1 MSSWFQSYGFAD
13 ILPNLVVG
21 AYPLDERDVRI
32 LQHIGVTR
40 VLNLVQDGE
49 YRPSER
55 EAVAQAL
62 STSGID
68 EHRLNLVDFG
78 HLPADALEE
87 AVQTITAWL
96 HEGARVYV
104 HCRAGW
110 QRSAAVAAGVV
121 ALREGLTIEDALA
134 FVQRRK
140 PSADPLP
147 HQREDLA
154 RWWAGRQ
161 AAAD

>member
-1 MSSWFQSYGFAD
+1 VSSWFQSYGFSD
-13 ILPNLVVG
+13 ILPNLIIG

-32 LQHIGVTR
+32 LQNIGVGR
-40 VLNLVQDGE
+40 VLNLVQDDE
-49 YRPSER
+49 YRPQER
-55 EAVAQAL
+55 LAVTEAL
-62 STSGID
+62 SASSIE
-68 EHRLNLVDFG
+68 EHRLNLVDYG
-78 HLPADALEE
+78 SLPPEALER
-87 AVQTITAWL
+87 AVQTITTWL
-96 HEGARVYV
+96 DEGTRVYL

-121 ALREGLTIEDALA
+121 ALREGLTIDDALA

-161 AAAD
+161 AAD